1 MIFPVDGIVGQSQ
14 DTFPYQNEVA
24 AIVQAVCVGV
34 HPIQRSTKVHLIVF
48 AEVCESSESTAVIE
62 ELLYEFVHGHELAAV
77 DHTGVN
83 EDQILI
89 CFRQLHRLRP
99 VAQDPKGILCH
110 EFLFPVHL
118 QNMLQ
123 QRFTQI
129 HSQRSAGIGIR
140 WNASA
145 NHGGIAAH
153 ILNEADDL

>member
-1 MIFPVDGIVGQSQ
+1 MHPVQW
-14 DTFPYQNEVA
+14 
-24 AIVQAVCVGV
+24 
-34 HPIQRSTKVHLIVF
+34 STKVHLVVF
-48 AEVCESSESTAVIE
+48 AEVREGSKSTAVIE

-89 CFRQLHRLRP
+89 CFRQLHGLRP
-99 VAQDPKGILCH
+99 VAQDPKSILCH
-110 EFLFPVHL
+110 EFLLPVHL

-153 ILNEADDL
+153 ILNEAHDL